1 VDDATSSIAAADE
14 TARRE
19 QTMSILSTL
28 CRPVRSTR
36 LAERAARS
44 PLRPMHWRRSLKAA
58 KRLWF
63 DYGHLRS
70 VCTESAVDRDGHPL
84 PWYTYPAIEFLAQ
97 LDFSRCRVFEYGTGN
112 STLFWAQRAREVV
125 SVEHDRQ
132 WYEYVRARVP
142 ANATVI
148 YEPDLQEY
156 AAAIGRVAGG
166 FDVIV
171 VDGPARRLTRARG
184 AAAALT
190 RLNPGGL
197 IILDN
202 SDWLPR
208 SASLLRDT
216 DLLQVDFSG
225 FVPIGSST
233 QTTSLYFHREFRLRP
248 VGERQPRLSIG
259 AAAKDWES
267 HHAVSASEIRA
278 SVAEMAE
285 MAEAAENS

>member
-1 VDDATSSIAAADE
+1 
-14 TARRE
+14 
-19 QTMSILSTL
+19 MSLLTTL
-28 CRPVRSTR
+28 CRPVRRTR
-36 LAERAARS
+36 FGERAARS
-44 PLRPMHWRRSLKAA
+44 PLRPMYWRRSLQAA

-97 LDFSRCRVFEYGTGN
+97 LDFSGCRVFEYGTGN

-125 SVEHDRQ
+125 SVEHDPQ
-132 WYEYVRARVP
+132 WYDYVRARVP
-142 ANATVI
+142 ANAAVI
-148 YEPDLQEY
+148 YEPDLQAY
-156 AAAIGRVAGG
+156 AAAIARVAGG

-171 VDGPARRLTRARG
+171 VDGPARQLTRARA

-202 SDWLPR
+202 SDWLPT
-208 SASLLRDT
+208 STTLLREA

-225 FVPIGSST
+225 FVPIATGT
-233 QTTSLYFHREFRLRP
+233 QTTSLYFHRECRLQP
-248 VGERQPRLSIG
+248 LGARQPQLSLG
-259 AAAKDWES
+259 AAPKDWES
-267 HHAVSASEIRA
+267 HHAVTASEIRA
-278 SVAEMAE
+278 AVTGATRL
-285 MAEAAENS
+285 